1 MTTFSDLPAFL
12 RERADIIENNLK
24 KEEFIDFTNLE
35 SREAISAFFSLMAES
50 FLKD

>member
-12 RERADIIENNLK
+12 REKADIIENNLK
-24 KEEFIDFTNLE
+24 KEEFVDFTNLE
-35 SREAISAFFSLMAES
+35 SREAISAFFSLLAEN

>member
-1 MTTFSDLPAFL
+1 MKTFNDLPAFL
-12 RERADIIENNLK
+12 REKADITENNLK
-24 KEEFIDFTNLE
+24 KEEFVDFTNWE

>member
-12 RERADIIENNLK
+12 RGKQTLSKTISKR
-24 KEEFIDFTNLE
+24 EEFIDFTNWE

>member
-12 RERADIIENNLK
+12 RGKADNIENNLK

-35 SREAISAFFSLMAES
+35 SREAISGFFSLMAES

>member
-12 RERADIIENNLK
+12 RERADIIGNNLK

-35 SREAISAFFSLMAES
+35 SREAISAFFSLMQKVS
-50 FLKD
+50 

>member
-12 RERADIIENNLK
+12 MERADIIENNLK

-35 SREAISAFFSLMAES
+35 SRGAISAFFSLMQKVS
-50 FLKD
+50 